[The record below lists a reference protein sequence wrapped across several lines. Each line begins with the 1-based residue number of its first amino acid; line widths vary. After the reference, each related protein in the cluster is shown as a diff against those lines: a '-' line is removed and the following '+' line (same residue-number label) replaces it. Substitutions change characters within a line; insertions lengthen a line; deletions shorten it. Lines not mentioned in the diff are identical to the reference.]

1 MMLQQMAAAGGV
13 PMDSMEP
20 VEARRVFVGLAA
32 LERREDVAAV
42 EDRTIPGPAGEIPI
56 RIYTPSTADGA
67 APTGLV
73 VFLHGGGF
81 VVGDLDTHDGSA
93 RLLANRSGAIVVA
106 VDYRLAPE
114 APAPA
119 AVDDALAAL
128 RWAADH
134 AAELGSTTGK
144 VAVPGDS
151 AGGNRAAVLCQRA
164 RDLDG
169 PAIAFQS
176 LVYPVTDLTL
186 GHPSMVENGEG
197 YFLTKAAMEWFADHY
212 LGGSELAAKDPIVS
226 PLFVD
231 SCVGLPPAIVVT
243 AEFDPLR
250 DEGEAYA
257 ERLRADGVPAEAI
270 RYDGQIHAFFG
281 MTAILDDARDAVDR
295 VGAALEAALA

>member
-144 VAVPGDS
+144 VAVHGDS
-151 AGGNRAAVLCQRA
+151 AGGNLAAVLCQRA

-257 ERLRADGVPAEAI
+257 ERLRADGVPVEAI